1 MILITIVYRR
11 IDLNLWYYYTF
22 YYPMSCFL
30 SKWYVW
36 RTIKINTFRS
46 NMRYISMWPTYFL
59 QLKNISA
66 KNDHEILN
74 DGQFVQYAFQSAE
87 VTRLRVIMSIIKR
100 TFEVKYVWNNAH
112 LVSYFIWCLS
122 YYNIYVSYSKTI
134 SMVWTNKTIIV

>member
-1 MILITIVYRR
+1 MLILITIPSQLLLSNVM
-11 IDLNLWYYYTF
+11 F
-22 YYPMSCFL
+22 F

-36 RTIKINTFRS
+36 RTIKINTFRG

-122 YYNIYVSYSKTI
+122 YYNIYVSYSETI
-134 SMVWTNKTIIV
+134 SNSTDIRNH

>member
-1 MILITIVYRR
+1 MLILISIVFILHSYRG
-11 IDLNLWYYYTF
+11 IIQ
-22 YYPMSCFL
+22 CHVFL

-36 RTIKINTFRS
+36 RTIKINTFRC
-46 NMRYISMWPTYFL
+46 NMRYIFMWPTYFL

-87 VTRLRVIMSIIKR
+87 VTRLRVIMSIITR

-122 YYNIYVSYSKTI
+122 YYNIYVSYSETI
-134 SMVWTNKTIIV
+134 SIV